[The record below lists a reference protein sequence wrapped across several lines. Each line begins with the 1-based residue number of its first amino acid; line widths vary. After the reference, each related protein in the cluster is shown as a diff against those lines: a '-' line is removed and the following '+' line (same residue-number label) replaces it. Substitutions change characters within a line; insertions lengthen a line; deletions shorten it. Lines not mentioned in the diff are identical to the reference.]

1 MGFDAAS
8 GGAEALSS
16 RTGVTEFTLSA
27 VQDCSRQSPSRM
39 TIALYN
45 WFGPIIQVSREG
57 TDDVK
62 IPTKVANDF
71 EGRPAP

>member
-16 RTGVTEFTLSA
+16 RTGVTVFTLSA
-27 VQDCSRQSPSRM
+27 VQDCSRQSPSRL

-45 WFGPIIQVSREG
+45 WFGPIIQVSRGG
-57 TDDVK
+57 TDYVK
-62 IPTKVANDF
+62 LPTKVANDF